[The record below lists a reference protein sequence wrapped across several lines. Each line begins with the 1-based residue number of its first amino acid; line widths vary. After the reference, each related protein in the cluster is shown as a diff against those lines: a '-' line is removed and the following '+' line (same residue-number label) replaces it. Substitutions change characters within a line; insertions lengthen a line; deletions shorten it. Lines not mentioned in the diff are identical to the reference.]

1 MTAPTPTQIAFIHT
15 LRGAPLAILTLL
27 MFCPPPQAG
36 YTNAQLARYTGY
48 SGKTIADALWLLQ
61 QHHAITQTPNG
72 RWLPPRDFG
81 QLPLFQNTP
90 GIASG
95 ANIPQSVSGIAS
107 DTETQTTPG
116 IASGQQPKRKNS
128 VIEGQSDGNS
138 PSSSLYLFNYS
149 SSPEEEKI
157 NKKTNTPPQRK
168 FSAIE
173 ELTHTE
179 PEATLWRLLK
189 TAGVGAYSP
198 KMAEIL
204 LDERID
210 EDAICWHCYTATKRP
225 YPVAH
230 IIHNLTHGQNP
241 PHIPWGEHLD
251 FMAEYFPDL
260 AEELRPQAEAA
271 TNPASRYIPPALA
284 DIIQR

>member
-1 MTAPTPTQIAFIHT
+1 MTPTPAQTAFLHT
-15 LRGAPLAILTLL
+15 MKGAPLAILTLML
-27 MFCPPPQAG
+27 FCPPPPQG
-36 YTNAQLARYTGY
+36 YSNQQLCRYTNY

-61 QHHAITQTPNG
+61 QHHAITQTPSG
-72 RWLPPRDFG
+72 RWLPPRDYG
-81 QLPLFQNTP
+81 QIPLFQNAP

-95 ANIPQSVSGIAS
+95 ANIPQIVSGIAS
-107 DTETQTTPG
+107 DTENMPG

-128 VIEGQSDGNS
+128 VIEGDLDGNF
-138 PSSSLYLFNYS
+138 PSSSPYLFNYS
-149 SSPEEEKI
+149 SSPEKEKI
-157 NKKTNTPPQRK
+157 NKKNTPPKRK
-168 FSAIE
+168 NSVVE

-210 EDAICWHCYTATKRP
+210 EDTICWHCYTATKRP

-230 IIHNLTHGQNP
+230 IIHNLTNGQNP